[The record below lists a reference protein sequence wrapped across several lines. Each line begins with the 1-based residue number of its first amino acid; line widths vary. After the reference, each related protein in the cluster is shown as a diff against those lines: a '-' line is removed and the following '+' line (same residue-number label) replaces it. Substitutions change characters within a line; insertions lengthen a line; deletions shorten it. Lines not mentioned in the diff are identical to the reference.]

1 MAVRESAEYGI
12 STDQYRTFDQRF
24 QYFVISHCS
33 MSSAIDRTNSHFK
46 MGTGIGTMARPRHK
60 LTNLEVKSISSP
72 GRHSDGEGLYL
83 YVKANGNKSW
93 IFMWTPAGGSRRE
106 AGLGGYPN
114 VSLAR
119 ARALAESFRQKI
131 ADDRDPIEER
141 RREAEPTFSEC
152 VDLFLDKFELQW
164 RNEKHRAQWRMTLTE
179 YCQPIASKRVSKID
193 TADVLRVLNPIWQE
207 KQETASRLRGRIER
221 VLDFAKVKGWR
232 TGENPAIWRGN
243 LKNVLPAREK
253 LQRGHHA
260 AMPYDQLQEF
270 VVHLRQLDALAAR
283 ALEFLILT
291 AARSG
296 EVLNA

>member
-1 MAVRESAEYGI
+1 
-12 STDQYRTFDQRF
+12 
-24 QYFVISHCS
+24 
-33 MSSAIDRTNSHFK
+33 
-46 MGTGIGTMARPRHK
+46 
-60 LTNLEVKSISSP
+60 
-72 GRHSDGEGLYL
+72 
-83 YVKANGNKSW
+83 
-93 IFMWTPAGGSRRE
+93 
-106 AGLGGYPN
+106 
-114 VSLAR
+114 
-119 ARALAESFRQKI
+119 
-131 ADDRDPIEER
+131 
-141 RREAEPTFSEC
+141 
-152 VDLFLDKFELQW
+152 
-164 RNEKHRAQWRMTLTE
+164 MTLTE